1 MKLSVLLS
9 AALLSVGPAA
19 LAQSAASLPQTKP
32 YALVRSVQ
40 FDMASKISGRT
51 YRIFVHTPS
60 TPPPP
65 GGYPVL
71 YVTDG
76 NTTFPI
82 TAGQAE
88 LETLAGGAMM
98 VVGIGYPTDDPAAL
112 VAVRNRDLTP
122 SPPLTPPPGMGADP
136 KDYGGAEP
144 FYRFITEE
152 LRPAIAAA
160 YKTDPNDQTLYGH
173 SLGGLFTLDVL
184 FHHPDAFRGFV
195 ASSPSIW
202 YNDREVLKGEAGF
215 RKAVES
221 GQVAPRI
228 LIEVGGMEQSLPA
241 VLPPGALPPGVSIA
255 EAKASLERSRMVGNA
270 VDLADRLSKLKGGPG
285 YEVRSQVFEHEDH
298 ISTMAGG
305 MSRALTFAE
314 KR

>member
-1 MKLSVLLS
+1 MKFAVPLI
-9 AALLSVGPAA
+9 AALVAFGSAVHAETAAFTPHPA
-19 LAQSAASLPQTKP
+19 P
-32 YALVRSVQ
+32 YRTARNVQ

-51 YRIFVHTPS
+51 YRIFVHTPR

-76 NTTFPI
+76 NSTFPI

-88 LETLAGGAMM
+88 LEGLMGGRMM
-98 VVGIGYPTDDPAAL
+98 VVAVGYPTDDPTVL
-112 VAVRNRDLTP
+112 LSVRNRDLTP
-122 SPPLTPPPGMGADP
+122 SPPLTPPSDPGMSAKP
-136 KDYGGAEP
+136 EDYGGAEQ

-160 YKTDPNDQTLYGH
+160 YKVDPKDQSLYGH
-173 SLGGLFTLDVL
+173 SLGGLFTLGVL

-202 YNDREVLKGEAGF
+202 WNGREVLKGEADF
-215 RKAVES
+215 SRAVES
-221 GQVAPRI
+221 GRAGPRI
-228 LIEVGGMEQSLPA
+228 LIEVGGMEQTAPSA
-241 VLPPGALPPGVSIA
+241 PPGMSAAQYKV
-255 EAKASLERSRMVGNA
+255 AKAELESAHMVGNA
-270 VDLADRLSKLKGGPG
+270 IDLADRLSKLKGGPG

-298 ISTMAGG
+298 ISTMAAS

-314 KR
+314 RS